1 MNLSANRPLRALITG
16 GGRRIG
22 AELVK
27 RCADMGFEIYCH
39 VNKSL
44 PEAQTLLKT
53 LPENSIAQ
61 ITCCDLGDP
70 DARRLWLETLPG
82 FDLVINNASCYRL
95 TRAEEYESPQIRQH
109 YWQVNYY
116 APLEIIQHQLN
127 SLSSGASGV
136 CVTLLDCDVLTCNG
150 GLKELFEVPA
160 GADSYLATR
169 IALGHKLLQQSKEMA
184 PHLRL
189 NCIAPGP
196 VLPPVNCTT
205 AGMTRILER
214 VPLHRSVG
222 TEEIANAVEFFWRN
236 TSLTGVI
243 LPVDGGM
250 HLVGN

>member
-1 MNLSANRPLRALITG
+1 MSLSASRRPRALITG

-44 PEAQTLLKT
+44 LEAQALLET
-53 LPENSIAQ
+53 LPEKSNARV
-61 ITCCDLGDP
+61 TCCDLGDSTE
-70 DARRLWLETLPG
+70 RKRWLETLPG

-95 TRAEEYESPQIRQH
+95 TAAGERESAAIREQ
-109 YWQVNYY
+109 YWQVNYH
-116 APLEIIQHQLN
+116 APLEIIQHQLTH
-127 SLSSGASGV
+127 LLPGASGV
-136 CVTLLDCDVLTCNG
+136 CVTLLDCDVLTADG
-150 GLKELFEVPA
+150 GLKACCEVPV
-160 GADSYLATR
+160 GMDSYLSTR
-169 IALGHKLLQQSKEMA
+169 IALGHKLLQQSKEFA

-205 AGMTRILER
+205 PGMTRILDR

-222 TEEIANAVEFFWRN
+222 PEEIANAVEFFWRN
-236 TSLTGVI
+236 SSLTGVI

-250 HLVGN
+250 HLD